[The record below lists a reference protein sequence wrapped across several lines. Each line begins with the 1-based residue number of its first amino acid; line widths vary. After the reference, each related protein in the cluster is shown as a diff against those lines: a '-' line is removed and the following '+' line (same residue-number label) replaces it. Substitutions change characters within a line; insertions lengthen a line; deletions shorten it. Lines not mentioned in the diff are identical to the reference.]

1 MELTYIAF
9 AMPEEEGGYSVVF
22 PDVDNAFT
30 QGETLKEAK
39 EMAEEVLLLML
50 EDRVKENED
59 LPSIST
65 YEDIKGKYEGIPL
78 FITVKL
84 SSKKGRYNLTFDEK
98 IMRQI
103 DARTNNRTQFLE
115 QAALEYMANH

>member
-1 MELTYIAF
+1 MELTYLAF
-9 AMPEEEGGYSVVF
+9 AISADEGGYAVIF
-22 PDVDNAFT
+22 PDVENAFT

-39 EMAEEVLLLML
+39 EMAEEALQMML
-50 EDRVKENED
+50 ECRLEDGED
-59 LPSIST
+59 LPPISA
-65 YEDIKGKYEGIPL
+65 YEDIKDAHEGIPI
-78 FITVKL
+78 FVTATI

-115 QAALEYMANH
+115 QAALEYMAKG